1 LEDILNI
8 SEIKIKQIKS
18 FLDMK
23 TKIESDTDTEI
34 IRHSV
39 REMIDLGIQL
49 EEAQADIK
57 VRILLDPIDLIGA

>member
-1 LEDILNI
+1 MNI
-8 SEIKIKQIKS
+8 SELKTKQIKS
-18 FLDMK
+18 FLDLK
-23 TKIESDTDTEI
+23 SKVESDSETEV

-39 REMIDLGIQL
+39 REMIELGLQL